1 MIEHKHIKF
10 MAITT
15 LVILVGFG
23 LWLLVTAYIFA

>member
-15 LVILVGFG
+15 IVILLGFG
-23 LWLLVTAYIFA
+23 LWLLSTPAVG